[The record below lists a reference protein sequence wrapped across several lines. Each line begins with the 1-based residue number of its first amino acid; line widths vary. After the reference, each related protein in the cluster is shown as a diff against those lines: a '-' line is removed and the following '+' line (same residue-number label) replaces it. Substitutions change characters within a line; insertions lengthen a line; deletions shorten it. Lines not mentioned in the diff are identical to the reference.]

1 MQHQKQQTSA
11 HHPLVGYRTASCT
24 AGPVEGLRQGWGTP
38 LLPSDTANALGFAGP
53 IAAAGRPSPAHAG
66 PTGHPGPA
74 DGALMRPVVLWRMP
88 RVTC

>member
-11 HHPLVGYRTASCT
+11 HHALVGYRTASCT
-24 AGPVEGLRQGWGTP
+24 SGPVEGLRQGWGPP
-38 LLPSDTANALGFAGP
+38 LLPSNIANALGFTGP
-53 IAAAGRPSPAHAG
+53 IANAGRPSPVHAG

-88 RVTC
+88 RATC